1 MKTLPTLVLAT
12 AALLL
17 VSCASPIAKR
27 IERNPEIFN
36 KLSER
41 HKSLVSK
48 GEIEEGMS
56 KQAVFIAWGRPDR
69 AFKGSRNGRALEQWS
84 YLAYDAVPGGW
95 YGPGWG
101 YGGWYGPR
109 AGYGYHYDPFFV
121 YQPMVNYVPYE
132 SAKVEFTNQRVSA
145 WKK

>member
-1 MKTLPTLVLAT
+1 MKSLSALLVAT
-12 AALLL
+12 ASLFLA
-17 VSCASPIAKR
+17 SCASPVAKR
-27 IERNPEIFN
+27 IERNPEIYN

-41 HKSLVSK
+41 HKSLVAR

-69 AFKGSRNGRALEQWS
+69 AFRGSRNGRAMEQWS
-84 YLAYDAVPGGW
+84 YLAYDSVPGAW
-95 YGPGWG
+95 MGPGWG

-109 AGYGYHYDPFFV
+109 YGYHYDPFFV
-121 YQPMVNYVPYE
+121 YQPMVSYVPYE
-132 SAKVEFTNQRVSA
+132 SAKVEFSNSKVTA